1 MKIKGFW
8 HIYAISHWYTIV
20 VSQLRILLTS
30 GLYDACEEINIG
42 FIGFAEDKQL
52 FDKFIGD
59 LYPKLKIKYYSNEP
73 TDYEFPTLRLIEDDI
88 SAYAGFYFHTKGVT
102 RPFEVVINQWRMW
115 LEESVLWRW
124 REHYKNVCDEY
135 DASSVNF
142 LRSPDHFS
150 GNFYWFN
157 RDYIF
162 KLPKIDSL
170 DKNNRYHAE
179 QWCCMC
185 ADKHIFSKEFK
196 EPGRD
201 VFKIQYK

>member
-1 MKIKGFW
+1 MKIKIFY
-8 HIYAISHWYTIV
+8 HLYAINDYYTV
-20 VSQLRILLTS
+20 FTDQLRIMLTS

-52 FDKFIGD
+52 FDRLFVA
-59 LYPKLKIKYYSNEP
+59 LYPKLKVRYYSGEP
-73 TDYEFPTLRLIEDDI
+73 MEYEFPTLKLIEDDI
-88 SAYAGFYFHTKGVT
+88 SAYAGLYFHTKGVT
-102 RPFEVVINQWRMW
+102 RPFEPIISHWRSYLNEYVVN
-115 LEESVLWRW
+115 RW

-162 KLPKIDSL
+162 KLPKIDDL
-170 DKNNRYHAE
+170 DKNNRYQAE
-179 QWCCMC
+179 QWICMC
-185 ADKHIFSKEFK
+185 EDKHIFSKEFK